1 MRPTT
6 SLYITPNVDYKDK
19 LYKVKRLVKYNP
31 DENVEFWKSII
42 YHDLILK
49 KDGFY
54 WFLIEISDAEIIEE

>member
-19 LYKVKRLVKYNP
+19 LYKVKRLVEYNP

-54 WFLIEISDAEIIEE
+54 WFLIEITDAEIIEE

>member
-6 SLYITPNVDYKDK
+6 SLYIKPNVDYKDK

-49 KDGFY
+49 KDRFY

>member
-1 MRPTT
+1 M
-6 SLYITPNVDYKDK
+6 KQ
-19 LYKVKRLVKYNP
+19 LVIWLKGVAIP
-31 DENVEFWKSII
+31 II

>member
-6 SLYITPNVDYKDK
+6 SLYITPNVDYKDT